1 MKHMRDVESTGRSP
15 RPRNTGADEGT
26 SSQSKDADIARSTRM
41 MSALIVLSRLT
52 GFARTWAQAFAV
64 GATIISSC
72 YTLSNNL
79 LTQLN
84 NLVAGGLLI
93 TGFMP
98 VYMAA
103 RRDGGQREGNEY
115 ISNLIGIIS
124 VALGTFVVLS
134 IIFAPQLV
142 WVQSFNATSEF
153 DADLSVW
160 FFRIFA
166 IEFLLYPLSVI
177 FSGVNNADRE
187 FFWSNFAP
195 TLNNVIV
202 ALSFFLYVALL
213 PVDQWLGLVVLGVG
227 NVLGVVF
234 QVGVQIAPALRRGVR
249 LRPRLDL
256 HDPRLRDTLSIGVPM
271 IAVMITTFAGTSV
284 QTSYALSITAA
295 GSSIMY
301 YAQVWYAVPYSV
313 FSVPLSTALF
323 TELTENHARGDMD
336 SFRGD
341 LARGMSSIS
350 FYLIPCALLLI
361 VFSVPLT
368 CVLAGS
374 MTDEQILMTA
384 GYLAFLAPSLPLWG
398 LAGFLQKASSAMGNM
413 RFYAVASLLGAAT
426 QIGICVFLAPL
437 FGLPAVALSSV
448 AYQGALT
455 GVTLIVLRRRLG
467 HIGLRSIVVGQ
478 LQALGAGVAGL
489 VVGGVI
495 LVPLGALDPGA
506 SAASALVSCL
516 VAGVPSLLATIAAGA
531 AMGNRTAM
539 GIAGGAQR
547 VMRRIVR
554 R

>member
-1 MKHMRDVESTGRSP
+1 MKHTGDVGHAGGSARPRHMRDDKKAPAPGS
-15 RPRNTGADEGT
+15 A
-26 SSQSKDADIARSTRM
+26 ADIARSTRM
-41 MSALIVLSRLT
+41 MSALIILSRLT
-52 GFARTWAQAFAV
+52 GFVRTWAQAFAV

-72 YTLSNNL
+72 YSLSNNL

-115 ISNLIGIIS
+115 ISNLIGLIS
-124 VALGTFVVLS
+124 VALGIFVVVS
-134 IIFAPQLV
+134 IVFAPQFV

-234 QVGVQIAPALRRGVR
+234 QVGVQIVPALRRGVR
-249 LRPRLDL
+249 IRPRLDL

-271 IAVMITTFAGTSV
+271 IAVMITTFAVTSV

-323 TELTENHARGDMD
+323 TELTENYARGDMD
-336 SFRGD
+336 SYRSELTRGI
-341 LARGMSSIS
+341 SSIS

-361 VFSVPLT
+361 AFSVPLT

-374 MTDEQILMTA
+374 MTDEQILLTA

-413 RFYAVASLLGAAT
+413 RFYAVASLLGAAA
-426 QIGICVFLAPL
+426 QIAICVLLTPV

-455 GVTLIVLRRRLG
+455 GVTLVVLRRRVG
-467 HIGLRSIVVGQ
+467 HIGLRGIAIGQ
-478 LQALGAGVAGL
+478 AQAFGAGVAGL
-489 VVGGVI
+489 VVGGGV
-495 LVPLGALDPGA
+495 LVALGALDPGA
-506 SAASALVSCL
+506 PAASALVSCV
-516 VAGVPSLLATIAAGA
+516 VAGVPALVATVAVGVLA
-531 AMGNRTAM
+531 GNRTAAE
-539 GIAGGAQR
+539 IAGTARRAAAR
-547 VMRRIVR
+547 VLRR
-554 R
+554 

>member
-1 MKHMRDVESTGRSP
+1 MKHTGDVGHAGGSARPRHMRDDKKAPAPGS
-15 RPRNTGADEGT
+15 A
-26 SSQSKDADIARSTRM
+26 ADIARSTRM
-41 MSALIVLSRLT
+41 MSALIILSRLT
-52 GFARTWAQAFAV
+52 GFVRTWAQAFAV

-115 ISNLIGIIS
+115 ISNLIGLIS
-124 VALGTFVVLS
+124 VALGIFVVVS
-134 IIFAPQLV
+134 IVFAPQFV

-234 QVGVQIAPALRRGVR
+234 QVGVQIVPALRRGVR
-249 LRPRLDL
+249 IRPRLDL

-323 TELTENHARGDMD
+323 TELTENYARGDMD
-336 SFRGD
+336 SYRSELTRGI
-341 LARGMSSIS
+341 SSIS

-361 VFSVPLT
+361 AFSVPLT

-374 MTDEQILMTA
+374 MTDEQILLTA

-413 RFYAVASLLGAAT
+413 RFYAVASLLGAAA
-426 QIGICVFLAPL
+426 QIAICVLLTPV

-455 GVTLIVLRRRLG
+455 GVTLVVLRRRVG
-467 HIGLRSIVVGQ
+467 HIGLRGIAIGQ
-478 LQALGAGVAGL
+478 AQAFGAGVAGL
-489 VVGGVI
+489 VVGGGV
-495 LVPLGALDPGA
+495 LVALGALDPGA
-506 SAASALVSCL
+506 PAASALVSCV
-516 VAGVPSLLATIAAGA
+516 VAGVPALVATVAVGVLA
-531 AMGNRTAM
+531 GNRTAAE
-539 GIAGGAQR
+539 IAGTARRAAAR
-547 VMRRIVR
+547 VLRR
-554 R
+554 

>member
-1 MKHMRDVESTGRSP
+1 MKHTGDVGHAGGSARPRHMRDDKKAPAPGS
-15 RPRNTGADEGT
+15 A
-26 SSQSKDADIARSTRM
+26 ADIARSTRM
-41 MSALIVLSRLT
+41 MSALIILSRLT
-52 GFARTWAQAFAV
+52 GFVRTWSQAFAV

-115 ISNLIGIIS
+115 ISNLIGLIS
-124 VALGTFVVLS
+124 VALGIFVVVS
-134 IIFAPQLV
+134 IVFAPQFV

-234 QVGVQIAPALRRGVR
+234 QVGVQIVPALRRGVR
-249 LRPRLDL
+249 IRPRLDL

-323 TELTENHARGDMD
+323 TELTENYARGDMD
-336 SFRGD
+336 SYRSELTRGI
-341 LARGMSSIS
+341 SSIS

-361 VFSVPLT
+361 AFSVPLT

-374 MTDEQILMTA
+374 MTDEQILLTA

-413 RFYAVASLLGAAT
+413 RFYAMASLLGAAA
-426 QIGICVFLAPL
+426 QIAICVLLTPV

-455 GVTLIVLRRRLG
+455 GVTLVVLRRRVG
-467 HIGLRSIVVGQ
+467 HIGLRGIAIGQ
-478 LQALGAGVAGL
+478 AQAFGAGVAGL
-489 VVGGVI
+489 VVGGGV
-495 LVPLGALDPGA
+495 LVALGALDPGA
-506 SAASALVSCL
+506 PAASALVSCV
-516 VAGVPSLLATIAAGA
+516 VAGVPALVATVAVGVLA
-531 AMGNRTAM
+531 GNRTAAE
-539 GIAGGAQR
+539 IAGTARRAAAR
-547 VMRRIVR
+547 VLRR
-554 R
+554 